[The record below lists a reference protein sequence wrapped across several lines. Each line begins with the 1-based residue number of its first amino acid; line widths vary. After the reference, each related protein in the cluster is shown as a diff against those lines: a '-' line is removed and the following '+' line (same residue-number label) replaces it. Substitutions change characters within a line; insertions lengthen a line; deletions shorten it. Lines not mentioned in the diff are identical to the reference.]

1 MNALLTIALVISTV
15 AYIIIGGVI
24 IHKLEWDNQSATRT
38 DISRHL
44 DQTIIQ
50 FLCMICFHSFFATR
64 CTWKSWKRIAR
75 TISPISK

>member
-1 MNALLTIALVISTV
+1 MNALLTIALVMSTV

-24 IHKLEWDNQSATRT
+24 IHKLEWDYQSATRT

-50 FLCMICFHSFFATR
+50 FLCMICFHSLFTLLI
-64 CTWKSWKRIAR
+64 TE
-75 TISPISK
+75 P